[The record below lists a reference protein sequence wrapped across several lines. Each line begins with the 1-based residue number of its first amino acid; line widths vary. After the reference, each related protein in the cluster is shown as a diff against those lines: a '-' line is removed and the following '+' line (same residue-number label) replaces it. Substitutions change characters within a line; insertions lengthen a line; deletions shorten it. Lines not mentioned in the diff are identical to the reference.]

1 MTIERE
7 GSVYT
12 KGSVYTIKC
21 DICGDVIYMEKTDDF
36 NDAVNR
42 KKESGWKSTNTT
54 RSIKYTYKIGVDI
67 NGGIS

>member
-12 KGSVYTIKC
+12 KGSVFTIKC

-36 NDAVNR
+36 NDAIDR
-42 KKESGWKSTNTT
+42 KKESGWKST
-54 RSIKYTYKIGVDI
+54 RYQGEWQDVCPKCQEGK
-67 NGGIS
+67 